1 MWTLSL
7 PCIFWSTITIQMI
20 SVATIIAMQQFPH
33 GRRRS
38 VCQRVFFGLMMAIGL
53 VTVLAVS
60 SASDSWMTSGATLS
74 VMTVCA
80 TLDIGAD
87 RRRAASF

>member
-7 PCIFWSTITIQMI
+7 PCIFWLTIAIQLI
-20 SVATIIAMQQFPH
+20 SVVTHRGHAADFAD
-33 GRRRS
+33 GRRSRL
-38 VCQRVFFGLMMAIGL
+38 CQRVFFGLMAMGF

-60 SASDSWMTSGATLS
+60 AASHSWMTSGATLS

-80 TLDIGAD
+80 TLDMGAS
-87 RRRAASF
+87 RRRDGTF